1 MLVKNLFFLKA
12 FRENSIKF
20 VHLSVHYR
28 LSILPELLC
37 HAYLYFNNNTF
48 QNTNQ
53 IWQWHQDF
61 ASLAEFI
68 HACIRTMKKCECS
81 VSSQNS
87 GILHWI
93 SHTLDL
99 GTVYVFVSG
108 NMRIMSIN
116 RNNLPREQNPDV
128 HGKKTVRQSLTGLRI
143 WPEHTAPQPNED
155 SP

>member
-1 MLVKNLFFLKA
+1 MRAFELWKNVSVQFPLKILESYTEYLTLF
-12 FRENSIKF
+12 
-20 VHLSVHYR
+20 
-28 LSILPELLC
+28 
-37 HAYLYFNNNTF
+37 
-48 QNTNQ
+48 
-53 IWQWHQDF
+53 
-61 ASLAEFI
+61 
-68 HACIRTMKKCECS
+68 
-81 VSSQNS
+81 
-87 GILHWI
+87 
-93 SHTLDL
+93 DL